1 MEDASSPADWTV
13 SAVDSK
19 GETVFSSE
27 DQRDGEISIS
37 VPYTKENLNDGDQV
51 VVYYIGENG
60 QLEAMTT
67 TYNQENKTLTWS
79 TDHLSDFGDVII
91 GPDTEA
97 VWISGTEL
105 KAETLVSASMP
116 SFGLT
121 THWPLSFLVA
131 V

>member
-1 MEDASSPADWTV
+1 M
-13 SAVDSK
+13 DSK

-37 VPYTKENLNDGDQV
+37 VPYMNDGDQV

-97 VWISGTEL
+97 VWISDTEL
-105 KAETLVSASMP
+105 KAGTLADALSARG
-116 SFGLT
+116 FQGRN
-121 THWPLSFLVA
+121 H
-131 V
+131 